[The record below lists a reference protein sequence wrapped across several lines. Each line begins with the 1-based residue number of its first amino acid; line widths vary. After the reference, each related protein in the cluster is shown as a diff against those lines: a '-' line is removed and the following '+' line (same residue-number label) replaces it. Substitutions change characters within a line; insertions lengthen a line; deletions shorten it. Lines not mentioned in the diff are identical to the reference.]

1 MTPPAR
7 PPSERAYFFGYG
19 SLVNLATHHFSDAHP
34 ARARG
39 WRRAWRHTHLRPV
52 AFLTAVPDP
61 ACAIDGMI
69 AHVPGDD
76 WAALDEREHAYA
88 RVAAC
93 DAVDHALDHKPTVAI
108 YAIPHDAHGH
118 PDAAHPVLLSYVDVV
133 IQGYLRAYGEAG
145 AQRFFDTTTG
155 WDAPVMDDRAAPV
168 YSRHQQLSAEERGF
182 VDDALKRLNVTLIDP
197 HPV

>member
-1 MTPPAR
+1 MSI
-7 PPSERAYFFGYG
+7 SEQAYFFGYG
-19 SLVNLATHHFSDAHP
+19 SLVNLATHDFGDAHP

-39 WRRAWRHTHLRPV
+39 WRRAWRHTRLRPV

-61 ACAIDGMI
+61 ACVIDGMI

-76 WAALDEREHAYA
+76 WAALDAREHAYA
-88 RVAAC
+88 RVKAC
-93 DAVDHALDHKPTVAI
+93 DDVDHALSHRPSVAI

-133 IQGYLRAYGEAG
+133 IQGYLRQFGEAG
-145 AQRFFDTTTG
+145 AQRFFDTTSG
-155 WDAPVMDDRAAPV
+155 WDAPVMDDRTAPV
-168 YSRHQQLSAEERGF
+168 YSRHQRLSADERGF
-182 VDDALKRLNVTLIDP
+182 VDAALRRLGVTLIAP